1 MPVIEC
7 CITFISSHPRLPLPS
22 TTFHQL
28 HDFDPQLH
36 DDLDPQLHDLD
47 PLDPQLHDLDPVLD
61 CRNAQHHSN
70 SMQSA
75 AQSRSSHPASG
86 LTGMH
91 KTQPESDA
99 GTSSINATSDGKDTG
114 IFSSRRGNDIVSTS
128 SHHSGLSP
136 LVKRVQPPRGYKS
149 LICAG
154 DKYLTAI
161 EAAFEGRI
169 PGKKFDLKELQ
180 NGWTRTT
187 TAETSTYAG
196 VEARWEAAFEGL
208 FGQSMGYPPR
218 SEIKAVS
225 LHQDKAYSTNI
236 GKDVTEPTQA
246 YSVGLYYP
254 TRSMM
259 LSTSSYGVPT
269 RIQEMHQGITK
280 EERNKLLPTIS
291 TLSDL
296 MWLAWN
302 TVSTSPG
309 ELRYIGRDKV
319 YNEETM
325 AVMDY
330 LFVRDNQGETRNV
343 PWPGLEYGGDSDEGK
358 ALLAT
363 PNGRATAWLLIDFA
377 QEMKRKGEISRREL
391 KIHIFSFVGDYCML
405 WDMEPQSRRGRA
417 G

>member
-1 MPVIEC
+1 
-7 CITFISSHPRLPLPS
+7 
-22 TTFHQL
+22 
-28 HDFDPQLH
+28 
-36 DDLDPQLHDLD
+36 
-47 PLDPQLHDLDPVLD
+47 
-61 CRNAQHHSN
+61 
-70 SMQSA
+70 MQSA
-75 AQSRSSHPASG
+75 AQTRSSHPASG
-86 LTGMH
+86 VMGLRER
-91 KTQPESDA
+91 QLESDA
-99 GTSSINATSDGKDTG
+99 GTSSVNATSDGKDTG
-114 IFSSRRGNDIVSTS
+114 NFSGRRGNDIVNAS
-128 SHHSGLSP
+128 SHHSGLLP
-136 LVKRVQPPRGYKS
+136 LCKRAQPPRGYKS
-149 LICAG
+149 LIWAG

-169 PGKKFDLKELQ
+169 PGKKFALEELR

-187 TAETSTYAG
+187 TAEASTHAG
-196 VEARWEAAFEGL
+196 VETRWKAAFEGL

-218 SEIKAVS
+218 SEIKSVS
-225 LHQDKAYSTNI
+225 LNQDKAYTTII

-302 TVSTSPG
+302 TVSTSPDG
-309 ELRYIGRDKV
+309 LRYIGRDKV
-319 YNEETM
+319 YNDETM

-377 QEMKRKGEISRREL
+377 QEMKRKGEISRREV
-391 KIHIFSFVGDYCML
+391 KVHIFSFVGDYCML